1 MKLSKETVEGIGLG
15 LATILLGVAKS
26 KRDEKKQEKI
36 IDKKVNER
44 LSQQARIEEK
54 KKGEKEGS

>member
-44 LSQQARIEEK
+44 LSQQKKIEEK
-54 KKGEKEGS
+54 KGETEGS

>member
-44 LSQQARIEEK
+44 LLQIEEK
-54 KKGEKEGS
+54 KKGETEGS